1 MPRLMFWN
9 VERLGDGT
17 DKARKDILQERIS
30 DLKPDLV
37 ILCELMQTCKYPTPI
52 NLTYRKE
59 NPHQLCYG
67 VYDPATGKDYAGVK
81 AYSPVDADVDDYKGA
96 GFKGGTNFKQLTDR
110 AAADIGVWNKIH
122 LFAFHAPG
130 GAGLHSVSFLACDL
144 NKIKTP
150 WMLIGDL
157 NVEPDNLK
165 KAKLGIVVSDLI
177 LDPGKVTHMNPATKK
192 DNVYDY
198 ALTNVQGVSIE
209 VKSRFTRSTLAISDH
224 LPIIV
229 AW

>member
-9 VERLGDGT
+9 VKRLGDGT
-17 DKARKDILQERIS
+17 DKARKDILNEKIGE
-30 DLKPDLV
+30 LKPDLV
-37 ILCELMQTCKYPTPI
+37 ILCELMRTCKFPTPV

-67 VYDPATGKDYAGVK
+67 VYDPATGIDLVGVK
-81 AYSPVDADVDDYKGA
+81 AYSPVDADVDDYKDA
-96 GFKGGTNFKQLTDR
+96 GFKGGSNFKRLTDR
-110 AAADIGVWNKIH
+110 AAADIGTWNGIRI
-122 LFAFHAPG
+122 FAFHAPG
-130 GAGLHSVSFLACDL
+130 GAGLRSVSFLGCDL

-157 NVEPDNLK
+157 NVEPDI
-165 KAKLGIVVSDLI
+165 LGAAQVGIRLSDLI
-177 LDPGKVTHMNPATKK
+177 KDPGENTHKDPATLKENK
-192 DNVYDY
+192 YDY
-198 ALTNVQGVSIE
+198 CLTNVKVDIE
-209 VKSRFTRSTLAISDH
+209 VKSRFTRSTLLISDH